1 MGGEIETGSDK
12 IFCAVMYTPKIHELI
27 LVIIIKA
34 LFQIIIWSKPS
45 SAGYFQTYLCEHYT
59 TFFKSTEKKLRF
71 VVFALILDCL
81 INYYNWKHET
91 KQIILWKIKH
101 DT

>member
-12 IFCAVMYTPKIHELI
+12 ILCAVMYTPQIHELI

-59 TFFKSTEKKLRF
+59 TFFKNTEKKTPF
-71 VVFALILDCL
+71 CSIC
-81 INYYNWKHET
+81 INTRLPNKLLQLKT
-91 KQIILWKIKH
+91 RNKTNNSMKNKA
-101 DT
+101 